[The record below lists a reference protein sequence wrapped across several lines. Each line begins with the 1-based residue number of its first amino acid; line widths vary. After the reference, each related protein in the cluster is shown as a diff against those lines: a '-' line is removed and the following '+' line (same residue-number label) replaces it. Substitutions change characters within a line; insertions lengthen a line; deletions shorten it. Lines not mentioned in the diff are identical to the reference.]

1 MADERDLARLARDR
15 AMQRAYRRQDDSR
28 WVVSLISAGRFQVKQ
43 DGGETHQVFASTCD
57 EALTTVLDRS

>member
-1 MADERDLARLARDR
+1 
-15 AMQRAYRRQDDSR
+15 MQRAYRRQDDSR